1 MLARDGALTLIAAA
15 AARHRAAVFIG
26 NGLAPR
32 ALRMIADRDR
42 NFYMVGSMG
51 LALPLAVGFCRL
63 AQVPTIA
70 VEGDGNALM
79 GMSAMAIAPAA
90 HRPLVHVVLD
100 NQGYES
106 TGGQR
111 SPAPGFSFVDVARA
125 AHYSMAVEVDD
136 DAGLAAAVDEAIT
149 GRHVCLVHAHVARDD
164 GVGDGEPPPRIPL
177 HPAEIT
183 DRFRSGFRKAVDA

>member
-1 MLARDGALTLIAAA
+1 VLARDRALTLIAAA

-32 ALRMIADRDR
+32 ALQMIADRDR

-63 AQVPTIA
+63 ARIPTIA

-79 GMSAMAIAPAA
+79 GMPATALAPAA
-90 HRPLVHVVLD
+90 HGPLVHVVLD
-100 NQGYES
+100 NHGYES

-125 AHYSMAVEVDD
+125 AHYPMAVEVHDE
-136 DAGLAAAVDEAIT
+136 AGFAAAFEEAIT
-149 GRHVCLVHAHVARDD
+149 GRQVCMVHAHVARA
-164 GVGDGEPPPRIPL
+164 GGGEPPPRIPL

-183 DRFRSGFRKAVDA
+183 DRFRSGIRKAVNA

>member
-1 MLARDGALTLIAAA
+1 MLARDEALTLIAAA

-32 ALRMIADRDR
+32 ALRMIADRDQ

-63 AQVPTIA
+63 AAVPTIA

-79 GMSAMAIAPAA
+79 GMSAMALAPAA
-90 HRPLVHVVLD
+90 HGPLVHVVLD
-100 NQGYES
+100 NHGYES

-111 SPAPGFSFVDVARA
+111 SPAPGFAFVDVARA
-125 AHYSMAVEVDD
+125 AHYPMAVEVDD
-136 DAGLAAAVDEAIT
+136 AAGFASAVEEVMT
-149 GRHVCLVHAHVARDD
+149 GRRVCLVHAHVARA
-164 GVGDGEPPPRIPL
+164 GGAPPPRIPL
-177 HPAEIT
+177 HPGEIT
-183 DRFRSGFRKAVDA
+183 DRFRSGIRKAVDA